1 MRKFVFWVLSTLVCL
16 TFGLRT
22 VNAQG
27 NEAPYITLTVK
38 RGENIK
44 LDFAASTPGVKVKVT
59 GVEGE
64 KEEEAP
70 SSLHSYDK
78 QPKYK
83 ATGTK
88 IKVYGAI
95 DQFTCYKN
103 GKNLTALDVSQNV
116 NLRELRCWDNQLSS
130 LDVRQ
135 NDKLTLLECSYNQLS
150 RLDVSKNVNL
160 LKLFCSFNQ
169 LSKLDVAQNE
179 KLTDLGCSENQLT
192 SLDVSQNRQLAKI
205 WVYGNNFSTSTL
217 NDIFCQLP
225 DRSGQ
230 TKGFI
235 YPVNKVGDV
244 IDDLL
249 AKSTS
254 KQIANSKNW
263 AIQYWQSDS
272 DIYGITGSHTC
283 GSVYAL
289 TLEPATISNF
299 FNYQGD
305 EWVTTVT
312 SSGRWE
318 IDESTRPDWLNV
330 APKQGYSGRSVTITF
345 FPNQGSDTRRGAVTF
360 MLADDN
366 TTKQVVIVR
375 QNAKPPLVVN
385 PAATYTFAATGEKKE
400 NYFTVESSGAWK
412 VTSTAGWLHI
422 EPKEGEAGKKNVT
435 IKAETNSGDARTAE
449 LTFAHKD
456 NSAIRVVVTLK
467 QQGKAET
474 PNPNAVED
482 AQFADVTVS
491 PNPFHNQ
498 LRIANGSLEG
508 EYILLN
514 AQGVKVASGALK
526 ASETIVNT
534 SKLSAGIYLLQL
546 NAAGGPTKTYRVVK

>member
-1 MRKFVFWVLSTLVCL
+1 
-16 TFGLRT
+16 
-22 VNAQG
+22 
-27 NEAPYITLTVK
+27 
-38 RGENIK
+38 
-44 LDFAASTPGVKVKVT
+44 
-59 GVEGE
+59 
-64 KEEEAP
+64 
-70 SSLHSYDK
+70 
-78 QPKYK
+78 
-83 ATGTK
+83 
-88 IKVYGAI
+88 
-95 DQFTCYKN
+95 
-103 GKNLTALDVSQNV
+103 
-116 NLRELRCWDNQLSS
+116 
-130 LDVRQ
+130 
-135 NDKLTLLECSYNQLS
+135 
-150 RLDVSKNVNL
+150 
-160 LKLFCSFNQ
+160 
-169 LSKLDVAQNE
+169 
-179 KLTDLGCSENQLT
+179 
-192 SLDVSQNRQLAKI
+192 VSQNRQLEKI

-217 NDIFCQLP
+217 NDIYCQLP
-225 DRSGQ
+225 DRSRQ

-235 YPVNKVGDV
+235 YPVNRVGNVVDE
-244 IDDLL
+244 LL

-272 DIYGITGSHTC
+272 DIYAITGSHRC
-283 GSVYAL
+283 GSVYVL

-305 EWVTTVT
+305 EWKPTVT

-318 IDESTRPDWLNV
+318 IDENTLPNWLNV
-330 APKQGYSGRSVTITF
+330 DPKQGYPGLPVTITF
-345 FPNQGSDTRRGAVTF
+345 FPNKGNDTRRGAVTF
-360 MLADDN
+360 MLIDDN

-385 PAATYTFAATGEKKE
+385 PAATYTFAAAGEKKE

-435 IKAETNSGDARTAE
+435 IKAEANSGDARTAE

-456 NSAIRVVVTLK
+456 NSAIREVVTLK
-467 QQGKAET
+467 QLGKAET

-498 LRIANGSLEG
+498 LRIVNGNLEG

-514 AQGVKVASGALK
+514 AQGVKIASGVLE

-534 SKLSAGIYLLQL
+534 SELSAGIYLLQL
-546 NAAGGPTKTYRVVK
+546 NASSGATKTYRVVK